1 MTFWQATQKILSN
14 VNRPMTAREI
24 LQRAVNGGLIVSE
37 GKTPLATLT
46 ATLYQECKRDSRL
59 ERVFEPGPTR
69 AKRGSV
75 RWTLRRQ
82 ARDLK

>member
-1 MTFWQATQKILSN
+1 MTFWQATQKVLTN
-14 VNRPMTAREI
+14 VDRPMTAREI
-24 LQRAVNGGLIVSE
+24 LKRAVDAGLIVSQ

-46 ATLYQECKRDSRL
+46 ATLYEESNRDSSL

-75 RWTLRRQ
+75 RWRLRRS
-82 ARDLK
+82 ARAGK